1 MPSEWATL
9 TRGKYTIT
17 NDKIL
22 IRGENTNW
30 MRKHY
35 KKEKIL
41 ARLENTTEW
50 ENTILRGEF

>member
-1 MPSEWATL
+1 MPLTKNFLDFSDKGGRSPSEE
-9 TRGKYTIT
+9 
-17 NDKIL
+17 KIP
-22 IRGENTNW
+22 G

-50 ENTILRGEF
+50 ENTILRRKY